1 MNWNQAKVLKEIKRV
16 VAYNILLAYPDF
28 NNQFEVYTDA
38 SDFQLG
44 AVILRQEKPIYL
56 YIIKLTNPQKH
67 YMVT

>member
-1 MNWNQAKVLKEIKRV
+1 M
-16 VAYNILLAYPDF
+16 AYNILLAYPDF

-44 AVILRQEKPIYL
+44 AVMLRQEKPIYL